1 MRAAAAVALAA
12 CASAASPASRATEG
26 VAWRSAARAPG
37 LEREQDLPDLSSA
50 DSAAWWGQGAAASG
64 PTESAAELERM
75 SSLLRR
81 QLQDGAY
88 SYLFSEGPSTLPSPI
103 PSPMPSPV
111 PTSLGGETTVAP
123 TPGCEDGESLYT
135 LALYDFGEDGW
146 EGATYTVTDASGD
159 SISEGTLESG
169 GEGTVSF
176 CAVDGTYTL
185 AFGGG
190 SDDSET
196 SVQFLPEDSMPTTD
210 QTGPSSFSFTS
221 AGGSVEL
228 AVVEPTGRPVP
239 APTGRPVPAPTV
251 TPGSPTNRPVP
262 APTASPLAT
271 TAPVPA
277 PTPQPVD
284 VVVPDPVPAPTASP
298 PAPTAGSVPA
308 PTAGVGT
315 IGASPTPASENPGF
329 AAGSATAAP
338 AGVSTSKKSSE
349 EPTTASGT
357 FIGVM
362 SAVAVL
368 VLLLCFLLV
377 YAYQTRERKLTE
389 RKDSWDIST
398 MFTDE
403 ANLPDAEEM
412 IDVEPESAAGVA
424 PAALVEGEGGALTPL
439 DEDQPQALQKITQ
452 AAEL

>member
-1 MRAAAAVALAA
+1 MRTAYAVASLAA
-12 CASAASPASRATEG
+12 TAYAASPAARTGADA
-26 VAWRSAARAPG
+26 VAWNRPRAAAAPG
-37 LEREQDLPDLSSA
+37 LEREADLPDLSSA

-88 SYLFSEGPSTLPSPI
+88 SYLFSEGPSTLPSP
-103 PSPMPSPV
+103 MPSPLPSPS

-159 SISEGTLESG
+159 TISEGTLESG

-176 CAVDGTYTL
+176 CAADGTYTL

-210 QTGPSSFSFTS
+210 ETGPSSFAFTS
-221 AGGSVEL
+221 AGGAIEL
-228 AVVEPTGRPVP
+228 APTPSPTKAFV
-239 APTGRPVPAPTV
+239 APTGRPVPAPTAG
-251 TPGSPTNRPVP
+251 PGSPTSRPVP

-277 PTPQPVD
+277 PTPQPVE
-284 VVVPDPVPAPTASP
+284 PAPAPTA
-298 PAPTAGSVPA
+298 SVPA

-315 IGASPTPASENPGF
+315 IGASPTPASENPNF

-338 AGVSTSKKSSE
+338 AGVSTSKKSAD

-424 PAALVEGEGGALTPL
+424 PAALVEGEGGALVPL